1 MLRVLAT
8 ALAVIVLTT
17 ATLCFSAPTPPA
29 LTPGITLIGKGVVSG
44 SALDTSGLKGNICQ
58 QGAPANCVPKAIF
71 GGFGSDLTYTGH
83 DNVFI
88 AAPDRG
94 PFDGL
99 SDVPYLDRFYFLHIT
114 TDVGAPFPNIR
125 TVLLDTRFFKD
136 KGNGSFVGAAGSF
149 SDRLD
154 PEGIRV
160 APDGTFYISDE
171 YGPYI
176 FQFNRQGHLLRRLEV
191 PSKFAIAN
199 PDADP
204 NEELLGNMA
213 GRQANRGMEGL
224 AISPDG
230 STLFGIMQNALLQD
244 HGLNPPSTDRLGLN
258 NRILKVDLATGETHE
273 YVYVLDAI
281 NRGQGVCEI
290 LAINDHEFLVV
301 ERDNRS
307 NLQSPP
313 QAPTRKTIY
322 KIDLTG
328 ATDVSG
334 IDSLPAGAL
343 PAGITPVSKTLFI
356 NLLDADLN
364 LAATI
369 PEKIE
374 GLAWGPD
381 LPDGRHVLYVISD
394 NDLNPALATQIYAFA
409 IEPALINF
417 QQQLLPG
424 PLFPPGQVKKALK

>member
-8 ALAVIVLTT
+8 ALAVISLTT
-17 ATLCFSAPTPPA
+17 ATLCFSAPTPPVS
-29 LTPGITLIGKGVVSG
+29 TPGMTVVGKGLVSG
-44 SALDTSGLKGNICQ
+44 SALDTSGLAGNICQ
-58 QGAPANCVPKAIF
+58 AGAPANCVPKAIF

-88 AAPDRG
+88 TAPDRG

-99 SDVPYLDRFYFLHIT
+99 TDVPYLDRFYFLHIT

-125 TVLLDTRFFKD
+125 TVLLDTRFLKD
-136 KGNGSFVGAAGSF
+136 QGGYNFVGGAGSF
-149 SDRLD
+149 DSRLD

-160 APDGTFYISDE
+160 APDGTFYVSDE

-176 FQFNRQGHLLRRLEV
+176 FQFNRQGHLLRRIEL
-191 PSKFAIAN
+191 PSKFAIAHPSDN
-199 PDADP
+199 PND
-204 NEELLGNMA
+204 ELLGNTA

-244 HGLNPPSTDRLGLN
+244 HGLNPPPSTDRLGLN

-313 QAPTRKTIY
+313 QPPTRKTIY
-322 KIDLTG
+322 KINLTG

-343 PAGITPVSKTLFI
+343 PAGVVPGRETHFPFISRTPS
-356 NLLDADLN
+356 
-364 LAATI
+364 
-369 PEKIE
+369 P
-374 GLAWGPD
+374 
-381 LPDGRHVLYVISD
+381 LP
-394 NDLNPALATQIYAFA
+394 
-409 IEPALINF
+409 
-417 QQQLLPG
+417 
-424 PLFPPGQVKKALK
+424 

>member
-1 MLRVLAT
+1 MIRVLVVAF
-8 ALAVIVLTT
+8 AILALTT
-17 ATLCFSAPTPPA
+17 STLCIPAVNPPA

-44 SALDTSGLKGNICQ
+44 TSLDQSGPLGDICQ
-58 QGAPANCVPKAIF
+58 QGAPANCVPKAIL
-71 GGFGSDLTYTGH
+71 GGFGSDLAYTGH

-99 SDVPYLDRFYFLHIT
+99 TDVPYLDRFYVLHIT
-114 TDVGAPFPNIR
+114 TDLSAPFPNIR
-125 TVLLDTRFFKD
+125 TVLLDTRFLKD
-136 KGNGSFVGAAGSF
+136 ENGENFVGAAGSF
-149 SDRLD
+149 ANRLD

-160 APDGTFYISDE
+160 SPNGTFYVSDE

-176 FQFNRQGHLLRRLEV
+176 FEFDRQGNLLRRINV
-191 PSKFAIAN
+191 PARFAIAN
-199 PDADP
+199 PNANPTD
-204 NEELLGNMA
+204 ELEDNLA

-230 STLFGIMQNALLQD
+230 TTLFGIMQNALLQD
-244 HGLNPPSTDRLGLN
+244 NGLNPGTTDRLGLN
-258 NRILKVDLATGETHE
+258 NRILKIDLATGETHE

-281 NRGQGVCEI
+281 NRGQGACEI

-307 NLQSPP
+307 NLQTPP
-313 QAPTRKTIY
+313 QAPTRKMIY

-334 IDSLPAGAL
+334 VDSLPATAF
-343 PAGITPVSKTLFI
+343 PANMRVAKVAFI
-356 NLLDADLN
+356 NLLDPDLS
-364 LAATI
+364 LSATI

-394 NDLNPALATQIYAFA
+394 NDLNPSLATQIYSFA
-409 IEPALINF
+409 IDPALINF
-417 QQQLLPG
+417 QPQVLPG
-424 PLFPPGQVKKALK
+424 PFYPPGQVKKALQ